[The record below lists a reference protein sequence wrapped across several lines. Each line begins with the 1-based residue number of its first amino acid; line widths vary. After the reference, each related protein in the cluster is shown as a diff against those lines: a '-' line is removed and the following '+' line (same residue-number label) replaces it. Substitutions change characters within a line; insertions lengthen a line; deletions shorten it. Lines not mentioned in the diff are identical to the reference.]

1 MRKIKSAPANLC
13 EMKHNIISK
22 LNKEQEQE
30 KEKKQEN
37 VIIIKN
43 NIIDSNKLSIN
54 DKRYQIQSNKKTKN
68 RIISI
73 LSDSLYETNKIFPE
87 TYNYNMNIL
96 FEFISNFMNN
106 KITKVNLENFL
117 ISIMIRVIIGHGYH
131 DILVKVKENIN
142 TLIN

>member
-13 EMKHNIISK
+13 EMKNNKISK
-22 LNKEQEQE
+22 LNKE
-30 KEKKQEN
+30 QEN

-43 NIIDSNKLSIN
+43 NIVDTNKLSICE
-54 DKRYQIQSNKKTKN
+54 KKYQIQSNKKTKN
-68 RIISI
+68 RIINI
-73 LSDSLYETNKIFPE
+73 LSDSLYETNKIFPQ
-87 TYNYNMNIL
+87 TYNYNLNIL

-106 KITKVNLENFL
+106 KVTKVNLENFL
-117 ISIMIRVIIGHGYH
+117 ISIMIRIIIGHGYH